1 MRQIFFSDLKSFF
14 TLLKEDKELLLSAR
28 ERSAKIRTFVAFF
41 QEVFYPFFE
50 AFKDLYDT
58 SSMDCYWT

>member
-50 AFKDLYDT
+50 AFKDL
-58 SSMDCYWT
+58 